1 MARRYDSRTTIF
13 SPEGRLYQVRRKGE
27 IETRRKRKRKEKR
40 KVATARSL
48 SLSLSLPPAD
58 PLRSKKRVF
67 EKKRCFVS
75 KWRKK
80 EKRRDSLFH
89 FVFHFFSHVPFHST
103 PLFFSSLL
111 PPLYFKRSRTAEI
124 TVLVD
129 SCEGDKKKK
138 VKKKTDQK
146 DT

>member
-48 SLSLSLPPAD
+48 SLSLSLSLPPAD

-67 EKKRCFVS
+67 EKKSVS
-75 KWRKK
+75 FRNGGRKK
-80 EKRRDSLFH
+80 REESLSFISS
-89 FVFHFFSHVPFHST
+89 FISSRTSLST
-103 PLFFSSLL
+103 PLLSSSLL
-111 PPLYFKRSRTAEI
+111 FFLLSISRDLEQLRSLFLLIVVRETRRR
-124 TVLVD
+124 
-129 SCEGDKKKK
+129 K
-138 VKKKTDQK
+138 
-146 DT
+146 